1 VLGDD
6 ELWGHTVQP
15 GGPVVRVDVEAVQ
28 LDKNLAPTHPL
39 HGDAAATLAALRR
52 ALPATVRGTLAL
64 RRALPATVRGT
75 LGRKAEELRGRLEE
89 EALRDGR
96 PYAAYHRALREVLPA
111 ETVIAGD
118 SAQVSYFGTAHQWPS
133 LRPGQFV
140 YPAGFATLGY
150 GIPAGI
156 GAALAAPGTPVV
168 VMCGDGGVMFTVQE
182 FATAADLGLGLP
194 VVVFNNGGFQ
204 EIRQEM
210 RDRGF
215 RPLAVDVRSPD
226 FPLLAQAL
234 GGHGGRAHTPEA
246 LATAV
251 RDALR
256 RDRPT
261 LIEVPLPI
269 TD

>member
-1 VLGDD
+1 MLGDD

-39 HGDAAATLAALRR
+39 HGDAAATLA
-52 ALPATVRGTLAL
+52 AL

-140 YPAGFATLGY
+140 YPAGFDDYRAFLRSQGLCTLCFGTSPAPVVAAPAPVAAPCGNGVNTGY
-150 GIPAGI
+150 GP
-156 GAALAAPGTPVV
+156 P
-168 VMCGDGGVMFTVQE
+168 
-182 FATAADLGLGLP
+182 
-194 VVVFNNGGFQ
+194 
-204 EIRQEM
+204 
-210 RDRGF
+210 
-215 RPLAVDVRSPD
+215 
-226 FPLLAQAL
+226 
-234 GGHGGRAHTPEA
+234 
-246 LATAV
+246 
-251 RDALR
+251 
-256 RDRPT
+256 
-261 LIEVPLPI
+261 
-269 TD
+269 